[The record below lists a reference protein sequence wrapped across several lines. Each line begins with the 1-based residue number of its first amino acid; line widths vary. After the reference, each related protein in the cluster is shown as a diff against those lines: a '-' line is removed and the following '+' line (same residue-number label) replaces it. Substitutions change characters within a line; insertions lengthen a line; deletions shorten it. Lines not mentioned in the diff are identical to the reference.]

1 MSLISNFLQ
10 RSNTVV
16 FVIYAS
22 SAAFMTYFCMYAFR
36 KPFSVGKFEQV
47 DAFMGVLDFK
57 IALVLAQV
65 FGYLLS
71 KFIGIKVVSELTANR
86 RAAALLSLVLVAQFA
101 LVLFALVPEPF
112 KPLMMF
118 LNGVPLGM
126 IWGIVFSFLEGR
138 KTSEIL
144 GAFLSVTFIVAS
156 GLVRTVGQWLILELN
171 VTEYWMPAA
180 TGAIFTVPLFLS
192 VYFLAQTPP
201 PSTSDKAARQAR
213 APMNGE
219 QRLAFF
225 LRYAPGILLL
235 ITSFLL
241 FTGLR
246 DFRDNFSAEIW
257 QALGHGEEPA
267 IFAYAGIRIA
277 GVVLLVLAAMVMIKN
292 NTNAFLSNHGFILL
306 GCVLLGGTTYA
317 FEQQWI
323 DGKTWMV
330 WLGAG
335 LYIAYIPYN
344 CFLFDRM
351 ISAVG
356 STANAGFLIYLADS
370 AGYLGS
376 VSMLLYRTFAS
387 PDISWL
393 EFFIHLCYLVAIL
406 GGALVM
412 ASMGYFSIRLLRNK
426 PSSQTPRPED
436 NTRPLASKPKELSA
450 NTRQLIYKENT

>member
-1 MSLISNFLQ
+1 MS
-10 RSNTVV
+10 TVKHYINKAHPYV
-16 FVIYAS
+16 FVVYAS
-22 SAAFMTYFCMYAFR
+22 CAAFMTYFCMYAFR
-36 KPFSVGKFEQV
+36 KPFSVGKFEQA
-47 DAFMGVLDFK
+47 DAFMGMLDFK

-86 RAAALLSLVLVAQFA
+86 RSFVLICLVMAAQVA
-101 LVLFALVPEPF
+101 LVLFALVPEPL
-112 KPLMMF
+112 KPFMMF
-118 LNGVPLGM
+118 LNGIPLGM

-156 GLVRTVGQWLILELN
+156 GLVRTVGQWLILDLN
-171 VTEYWMPAA
+171 VTEYWMPAI
-180 TGAIFTVPLFLS
+180 TGFIFIVPLLIS
-192 VYFLAQTPP
+192 VYLLAQTPP
-201 PSTSDKAARQAR
+201 PSKSDQLARQAR
-213 APMNGE
+213 APMNGKE
-219 QRLAFF
+219 RWQFF
-225 LRYAPGILLL
+225 LRFSPGILLL

-246 DFRDNFSAEIW
+246 DFRDNFSAELW
-257 QALGHGEEPA
+257 HALGHGQEPA

-277 GVVLLVLAAMVMIKN
+277 AVVLFVLAAMVMVRN
-292 NTNAFLSNHGFILL
+292 NTLAFLTNHGFILL
-306 GCVLLGGTTYA
+306 GCALLGGATFA
-317 FEQQWI
+317 FEQQWLT
-323 DGKTWMV
+323 GKSWMV

-376 VSMLLYRTFAS
+376 VSILLYRTFFS
-387 PDISWL
+387 SDISWL
-393 EFFIHLCYLVAIL
+393 TFFIQLCYLVSIA
-406 GGALVM
+406 GGTLVVG
-412 ASMGYFSIRLLRNK
+412 SGIYFSYTLLLSKRANHANS
-426 PSSQTPRPED
+426 PSS
-436 NTRPLASKPKELSA
+436 PLIIG
-450 NTRQLIYKENT
+450 NNHGTN

>member
-1 MSLISNFLQ
+1 MLALRSFLEK
-10 RSNTVV
+10 SHPYV
-16 FVIYAS
+16 FVLYAS

-36 KPFSVGKFEQV
+36 KPFSVGTFEQAGTYLGLV
-47 DAFMGVLDFK
+47 DFK

-71 KFIGIKVVSELTANR
+71 KFIGVKVVSELTSNR
-86 RAAALLSLVLVAQFA
+86 RAIVLISLVMAAQLALL
-101 LVLFALVPEPF
+101 LFALVPEPL
-112 KPLMMF
+112 KPLMML
-118 LNGVPLGM
+118 LNGLPLGM

-156 GLVRTVGQWLILELN
+156 GLVRTVGQWLIVDLN
-171 VTEYWMPAA
+171 ISEYWMPAA
-180 TGAIFTVPLFLS
+180 TGAIFTIPLFIS
-192 VYFLAQTPP
+192 VFLLAHTPP
-201 PSTSDKAARQAR
+201 PSAADKEARQQR
-213 APMNGE
+213 APMNGKE
-219 QRLAFF
+219 RWAFF
-225 LRYAPGILLL
+225 VRFAPGILLL
-235 ITSFLL
+235 ISSFLL

-277 GVVLLVLAAMVMIKN
+277 AVVLIVLAAMVIVKN
-292 NTNAFLSNHGFILL
+292 NIKAFLSNHLFILL
-306 GCVLLGGTTYA
+306 GCCLLASTTYG
-317 FEQQWI
+317 FELGLI

-370 AGYLGS
+370 AGYIGS
-376 VSMLLYRTFAS
+376 VGILLYRTFSS

-393 EFFIHLCYLVAIL
+393 EFFIQLCYLVAIL
-406 GGALVM
+406 GGALVIS
-412 ASMGYFSIRLLRNK
+412 SMSYFCYQLLNTKQTTPEQANSI
-426 PSSQTPRPED
+426 PQ
-436 NTRPLASKPKELSA
+436 
-450 NTRQLIYKENT
+450 QLIMRKNHESN